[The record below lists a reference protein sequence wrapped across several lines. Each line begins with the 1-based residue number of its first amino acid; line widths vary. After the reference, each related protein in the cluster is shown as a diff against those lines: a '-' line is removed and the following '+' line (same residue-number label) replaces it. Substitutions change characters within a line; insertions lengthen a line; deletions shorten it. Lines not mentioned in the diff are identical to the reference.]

1 LAVSKKVMRSGS
13 HDLALGSTRAKSIA
27 IRSVVPSSS
36 EHRLKLSI
44 PEPFELD
51 VVLRG
56 HGWVGLA
63 PHRYERTQGRLHSVI
78 DLSTLGIARGPVVD
92 VDLRAGSGRTAGLI
106 VDLRARRKLERSE
119 LEQVRRALA
128 ITLALDVD
136 LAEFWARCRAIDR
149 LHWVPA
155 RGAGRLLRSAVL
167 FEDLIKL
174 LFTTNCTWAN
184 TVTMVRRTCEALGR
198 RGPAGV
204 PAFPSAAA
212 CARQPESFWRDEV
225 RVGYRAAH
233 CRTIAEGFASGRLS
247 ADQFD
252 DPELPTAELRR
263 RLLALPG
270 FGPYAAG
277 QALRLLGRFDD
288 LAIDAWVRKQASELH
303 GIAPGDDKALGRRY
317 EEFGRF
323 AGLALWM
330 DVTKPWHAEE

>member
-1 LAVSKKVMRSGS
+1 MPA
-13 HDLALGSTRAKSIA
+13 
-27 IRSVVPSSS
+27 S
-36 EHRLKLSI
+36 EHRLKLGV

-63 PHRYERTQGRLHSVI
+63 PHRYERAQARLHTVI
-78 DLSTLGIARGPVVD
+78 DLATLGVARGPVVD
-92 VDLRAGSGRTAGLI
+92 VDLRIGAGQTRGLI
-106 VDLRARRKLERSE
+106 ARVQARRALERSE
-119 LEQVRRALA
+119 LERVRRALA
-128 ITLALDVD
+128 TSLALDID
-136 LAEFWARCRAIDR
+136 LAEFWTHCQQIDR
-149 LHWVPA
+149 LRWVPSL
-155 RGAGRLLRSAVL
+155 GAGRLLRSPVL

-184 TVTMVRRTCEALGR
+184 TVSMVRRTCEALGR

-204 PAFPSAAA
+204 PGFPSVAT
-212 CARQPESFWRDEV
+212 CARQAESFWRDEV
-225 RVGYRAAH
+225 RAGYRAAH
-233 CRTIAEGFASGRLS
+233 CKTISEGFASGRLS
-247 ADQFD
+247 AEQFE
-252 DPELPTAELRR
+252 DPELPTPELRR

-303 GIAPGDDKALGRRY
+303 GLAPDDRALARRY
-317 EEFGRF
+317 AEFGRF

-330 DVTKPWHAEE
+330 DVTKPWHVVE

>member
-1 LAVSKKVMRSGS
+1 MPSRS
-13 HDLALGSTRAKSIA
+13 T
-27 IRSVVPSSS
+27 S
-36 EHRLKLSI
+36 EHRLNLAV
-44 PEPFELD
+44 PDPFDLD

-63 PHRYERTQGRLHSVI
+63 PHRYERTQGRLHTVI
-78 DLSTLGIARGPVVD
+78 DLAAVGIARGPVVD
-92 VDLRAGSGRTAGLI
+92 IELRTGSAGRLI
-106 VDLRARRKLERSE
+106 AKLRARRGLERGE
-119 LEQVRRALA
+119 LEHVRRAL
-128 ITLALDVD
+128 TTSLALDID
-136 LAEFWARCRAIDR
+136 LAEFWAQCQSIDR
-149 LHWVPA
+149 LRWVPSL
-155 RGAGRLLRSAVL
+155 GAGRLLRSPVL

-184 TVTMVRRTCEALGR
+184 TVTMVRRTCDALGR
-198 RGPAGV
+198 RGPEGV
-204 PAFPSAAA
+204 PAFPSAAT

-247 ADQFD
+247 SEQFE
-252 DPELPTAELRR
+252 DPELPTSELRR

-288 LAIDAWVRKQASELH
+288 LAIDSWVRKQASELH
-303 GIAPGDDKALGRRY
+303 GIEPGDDRALTRRY
-317 EEFGRF
+317 VDFGRF

-330 DVTKPWHAEE
+330 DVTKPWHVTE

>member
-1 LAVSKKVMRSGS
+1 L
-13 HDLALGSTRAKSIA
+13 L
-27 IRSVVPSSS
+27 VPPS
-36 EHRLKLSI
+36 EHRLKLSV
-44 PEPFELD
+44 PDPFELD

-63 PHRYERTQGRLHSVI
+63 PHRYEREQGRLHTVI
-78 DLSTLGIARGPVVD
+78 DLAALGLARGPVVD
-92 VDLRAGSGRTAGLI
+92 VELRAGSAAAGGLI
-106 VDLRARRKLERSE
+106 AKLRARRGLERRE
-119 LEQVRRALA
+119 LEQVRQAL
-128 ITLALDVD
+128 TTSLALDID
-136 LAEFWARCRAIDR
+136 LVEFWAQCEPIER
-149 LHWVPA
+149 LRWVPS
-155 RGAGRLLRSAVL
+155 RGAGRLQRSPVL
-167 FEDLIKL
+167 FEDLLKL

-184 TVTMVRRTCEALGR
+184 TVSMVRRTCEALGR

-204 PAFPSAAA
+204 PAFPSAAT

-233 CRTIAEGFASGRLS
+233 CRTIAEGFASGRS
-247 ADQFD
+247 SSEQFE
-252 DPELPTAELRR
+252 DPELPTVEVRR

-303 GIAPGDDKALGRRY
+303 GMTSGDDKALARRY
-317 EEFGRF
+317 VEFGRF

-330 DVTKPWHAEE
+330 DVTKPWHVIE

>member
-1 LAVSKKVMRSGS
+1 VKLAV
-13 HDLALGSTRAKSIA
+13 
-27 IRSVVPSSS
+27 PQ
-36 EHRLKLSI
+36 
-44 PEPFELD
+44 PFELD
-51 VVLRG
+51 VALRG

-63 PHRYERTQGRLHSVI
+63 PHRYERSERCLHTVV
-78 DLSTLGIARGPVVD
+78 DLATLGVARGPVVD
-92 VDLRAGSGRTAGLI
+92 VELRASSGQIPGLSAR
-106 VDLRARRKLERSE
+106 LRARRSLERSE
-119 LEQVRRALA
+119 LERVRRALA
-128 ITLALDVD
+128 TSLALDVD
-136 LAEFWARCRAIDR
+136 LAEFWAHCEQIDR
-149 LHWVPA
+149 LRWVPS
-155 RGAGRLLRSAVL
+155 RGAGRLLRSPVL

-184 TVTMVRRTCEALGR
+184 TVSMVRRTCEALGR

-204 PAFPSAAA
+204 PGFPSLAA

-225 RVGYRAAH
+225 RAGYRAAH
-233 CRTIAEGFASGRLS
+233 CKTIAEGFASGRLS
-247 ADQFD
+247 AEQFE

-303 GIAPGDDKALGRRY
+303 GLAPDDRALGLRY
-317 EEFGRF
+317 AEFGRY

-330 DVTKPWHAEE
+330 DVTKPWHVGE